1 MKIEKNLSTK
11 TFAEVEMGELF
22 SCGEDFYLKTETV
35 QDCNFDFLNAVCLSD
50 GQTAFFPGDELI
62 NYYPNSKIVV

>member
-1 MKIEKNLSTK
+1 MKIEKNLSAK

-22 SCGEDFYLKTETV
+22 SYEEEFYLKTETV

-50 GQTAFFPGDELI
+50 GQTAFFSEDELI